1 MKSSMRLVFECPWCK
16 KMCGYAMDRGGP
28 VSNNEVIGRFKG
40 KSLDCVHCKKPIEIM
55 INVKFRKKE
64 K

>member
-1 MKSSMRLVFECPWCK
+1 
-16 KMCGYAMDRGGP
+16 MDRGGP
-28 VSNNEVIGRFKG
+28 VSNNEIIGRFKG
-40 KSLDCVHCKKPIEIM
+40 SSLDCVHCKKPIEIM